1 VRGDLDSGGA
11 PALAYI
17 DGRRRAGRMESAS
30 WTAGWAERETPAPR
44 PTRPQPATTRRVGWV
59 GALRCRFLTSRPA
72 REARGRTSLTT
83 LLGESGIPR
92 SVRRGLELPLL
103 TRAPDTAPA
112 LPRFRTLARLRV
124 RVFAPT
130 PLASL
135 RGLRRGPFRFCF
147 SLRSVQVTCVLKR
160 IGAP

>member
-1 VRGDLDSGGA
+1 MRGDLDSGGA

-17 DGRRRAGRMESAS
+17 DGRRRAGRMDSAS